1 MEEKKYLGMPRNV
14 NFGLTWL
21 CFIFGIVLLAI
32 EHEKMDREDKV
43 EVVSCFVFFGFYIIV
58 TTICSILFNIILE
71 LSWISAIIGLALWVI
86 ALVKMILAFVGK
98 EWKLPVAYQLA
109 EKFVK

>member
-1 MEEKKYLGMPRNV
+1 MEEKKYLGMTRNV

-32 EHEKMDREDKV
+32 EHEKMDREDKL
-43 EVVSCFVFFGFYIIV
+43 EIVSCFVCAGLWITVDIICGIVFGILGLGWIASLISAVFYIFFI
-58 TTICSILFNIILE
+58 
-71 LSWISAIIGLALWVI
+71 
-86 ALVKMILAFVGK
+86 VKMIMSFMGK
-98 EWKLPVAYQLA
+98 EWKVPCAYQMA

>member
-32 EHEKMDREDKV
+32 EHEKMDKEDKL
-43 EVVSCFVFFGFYIIV
+43 EIVSCFCAAGILYTLGIVFSIVFGILGIGWLGGIIFTV
-58 TTICSILFNIILE
+58 FEILFI
-71 LSWISAIIGLALWVI
+71 
-86 ALVKMILAFVGK
+86 VKMILAFLGK
-98 EWKLPVAYQLA
+98 EWKVPLAYQLA